1 MPEQPAPSAPAP
13 IVEPPIVEPKPP
25 VPARRTNPAYKTAI
39 CATVVVLSNA
49 FGDFFMKRGL
59 PDTAHL
65 NTPLEYVTMLFQPW
79 VTLGVLLLV
88 VWQLS
93 RMALLS
99 WADLSYVLPVTS
111 IGYVIVALIGR
122 IFLNEIISPAR
133 WAGIVLIMAG
143 VALVS
148 GGTSPSTVSR
158 GEGKQ

>member
-1 MPEQPAPSAPAP
+1 MTSD
-13 IVEPPIVEPKPP
+13 P
-25 VPARRTNPAYKTAI
+25 VRLRFKTWI
-39 CATVVVLSNA
+39 FTVIVVLSNA
-49 FGDFFMKRGL
+49 FGDYFMKRGM
-59 PDTAHL
+59 PEGSSL
-65 NTPLEYVTMLFQPW
+65 NTPLEYIAILFQPW

-111 IGYVIVALIGR
+111 VGYVLVALIGR
-122 IFLNEIISPAR
+122 VLLNESISPTR

-148 GGTSPSTVSR
+148 GGTAPSTVHVAQASGR
-158 GEGKQ
+158 ENEAAS

>member
-1 MPEQPAPSAPAP
+1 MTPDAARLRAKTWICTL
-13 IVEPPIVEPKPP
+13 IVVF
-25 VPARRTNPAYKTAI
+25 
-39 CATVVVLSNA
+39 SNA

-59 PDTAHL
+59 PDTSRL

-79 VTLGVLLLV
+79 VTVGVLLLV

-111 IGYVIVALIGR
+111 VGYVLVALIGR
-122 IFLNEIISPAR
+122 VFLKESISATR

-148 GGTSPSTVSR
+148 GSTPPSTVR
-158 GEGKQ
+158 RHEGKS

>member
-1 MPEQPAPSAPAP
+1 MTVAPG
-13 IVEPPIVEPKPP
+13 PPSSSLHL
-25 VPARRTNPAYKTAI
+25 KTWI
-39 CATVVVLSNA
+39 CAVIVVLSNA

-59 PDTAHL
+59 PDTTRL
-65 NTPLEYVTMLFQPW
+65 STPLEYVTMLFQPW

-111 IGYVIVALIGR
+111 VGYVLVALIGWV
-122 IFLNEIISPAR
+122 FLHESISATR

-148 GGTSPSTVSR
+148 SGSAPSTVPR
-158 GEGKQ
+158 TEARR

>member
-1 MPEQPAPSAPAP
+1 MTADSSHLRLKTC
-13 IVEPPIVEPKPP
+13 IC
-25 VPARRTNPAYKTAI
+25 TAI
-39 CATVVVLSNA
+39 VVFSNA

-59 PDTAHL
+59 PDTTRL
-65 NTPLEYVTMLFQPW
+65 STPLEYVTMLFQPW
-79 VTLGVLLLV
+79 VTLGVVLLV

-111 IGYVIVALIGR
+111 VGYVLVALIGWV
-122 IFLNEIISPAR
+122 FLHESISATR

-148 GGTSPSTVSR
+148 SGSAPSTVAR
-158 GEGKQ
+158 KEARP

>member
-1 MPEQPAPSAPAP
+1 MTESSAPRGTDDRLSSSVSPRLSSSSKAL
-13 IVEPPIVEPKPP
+13 
-25 VPARRTNPAYKTAI
+25 KTFLCAAI
-39 CATVVVLSNA
+39 VVLSNA

-59 PDTAHL
+59 PDTARL

-93 RMALLS
+93 RMVLLS

-122 IFLNEIISPAR
+122 VFLNESISPTR
-133 WAGIVLIMAG
+133 WAGILLIMGG

-148 GGTSPSTVSR
+148 AGTSPSTTSQER
-158 GEGKQ
+158 KP

>member
-1 MPEQPAPSAPAP
+1 MTADGSHL
-13 IVEPPIVEPKPP
+13 
-25 VPARRTNPAYKTAI
+25 RLKTCI
-39 CATVVVLSNA
+39 CAAIVVLSNA

-59 PDTAHL
+59 PDTARL

-111 IGYVIVALIGR
+111 VGYVLVALLGKLMLGEAITAR
-122 IFLNEIISPAR
+122 R
-133 WAGIVLIMAG
+133 WAGIVMIMAG
-143 VALVS
+143 GALV
-148 GGTSPSTVSR
+148 GVGSPSTTERKTAV
-158 GEGKQ
+158 GP